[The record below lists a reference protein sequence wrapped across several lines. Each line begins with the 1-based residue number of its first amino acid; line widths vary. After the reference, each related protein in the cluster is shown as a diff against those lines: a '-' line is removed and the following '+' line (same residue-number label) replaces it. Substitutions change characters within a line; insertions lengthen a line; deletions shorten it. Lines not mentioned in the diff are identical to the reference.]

1 VTKDEAL
8 RMALEYLEESDN
20 YLGSID
26 HSEPIAAIK
35 QVLAQ
40 PEERYTYGT
49 PLLDAFTTPTA
60 AQRQCNWPTC
70 QSEEYQRALAEQINQ
85 ELVTGAAQRPWV
97 GLTDEEFEDIEL
109 GCRSTSFGK
118 IEAMR
123 KVEAKLKEK
132 NT

>member
-49 PLLDAFTTPTA
+49 PLLDAFTTPPA
-60 AQRQCNWPTC
+60 AQRQ
-70 QSEEYQRALAEQINQ
+70 
-85 ELVTGAAQRPWV
+85 WV
-97 GLTDEEFEDIEL
+97 GLTDKDISDTATTHPMTWVNLNAVENRTL
-109 GCRSTSFGK
+109 FAR
-118 IEAMR
+118 IL
-123 KVEAKLKEK
+123 EAKLKEK

>member
-1 VTKDEAL
+1 MTKDEAL

-49 PLLDAFTTPTA
+49 PLLDVFTTPPA
-60 AQRQCNWPTC
+60 AQRQ
-70 QSEEYQRALAEQINQ
+70 
-85 ELVTGAAQRPWV
+85 WV
-97 GLTDEEFEDIEL
+97 GLIRGVRVEGDSVVITVKGGNDAAREL
-109 GCRSTSFGK
+109 CGALL
-118 IEAMR
+118 E
-123 KVEAKLKEK
+123 EK